1 MSVDA
6 VIEALLIARRTG
18 QPSDAERL
26 SSAVPTPDDAYLVQD
41 ALANELDWFADAP
54 PTHWKSGGASR
65 SAVMTHAPLPP
76 AGVWASPADARTWP
90 FRLRFIEAEIALR
103 LGQPVDAALAATLD
117 MSSASALVD
126 AMCVSI
132 EIVDSRWQQGFK
144 APALLRLADLQSHAA
159 LVLGEWVPY
168 RAGQE
173 ARDWLTQTCRVQIGD
188 SVTEHRGSHTCGDPA
203 WVLPEWLRHAT
214 CDGAVLP
221 AGSVVTTGTWCGALP
236 AQAGDTVSVRFDGIG
251 QAQVQL

>member
-6 VIEALLIARRTG
+6 VIEALLKARRTA
-18 QPSDAERL
+18 QPADAEGL
-26 SSAVPTPDDAYLVQD
+26 SPFVPTPDDGYLVQA

-76 AGVWASPADARTWP
+76 AGVWASPADARAWP

-103 LGQPVDAALAATLD
+103 LAKPVDAALAAGLD
-117 MSSASALVD
+117 VASASALVD

-159 LVLGEWVPY
+159 LVLGEWLPFK
-168 RAGQE
+168 AH
-173 ARDWLTQTCRVQIGD
+173 DWLAQTCQVQIGD

-214 CDGAVLP
+214 RDGAVLAP
-221 AGSVVTTGTWCGALP
+221 GSVVTTGTWCGALP
-236 AQAGDTVSVRFDGIG
+236 AQAGDLVTVRFDGVG

>member
-1 MSVDA
+1 MSVEA
-6 VIEALLIARRTG
+6 VIEALLTARRTG
-18 QPSDAERL
+18 QPSDAEGL

-41 ALANELDWFADAP
+41 ALANELDWFAHAS

-76 AGVWASPADARTWP
+76 AGVWASPADARAWP

-117 MSSASALVD
+117 VASASALVD

-159 LVLGEWVPY
+159 LVLGEWVPF
-168 RAGQE
+168 Q
-173 ARDWLTQTCRVQIGD
+173 ARDWSAQPCRVQIGG
-188 SVTEHRGSHTCGDPA
+188 SVTDHRGTHTCGDPA
-203 WVLPEWLRHAT
+203 WVLPDWLRHAT
-214 CDGAVLP
+214 RDGAVLP
-221 AGSVVTTGTWCGALP
+221 AGSVVTTRTRCGAQP
-236 AQAGDTVSVRFDGIG
+236 AQLGDAVSVRFDGIG
-251 QAQVQL
+251 QASVQL